1 MATWFHGQD
10 KNPAKPRSTN
20 LTGRRRVPNMV
31 LRQETVMEFRCD
43 FGVPNDGLSTP
54 LSIRCLKPKEI
65 AMVELSR
72 RAAMAG
78 AAATA
83 LMPLAMTAARAAAP
97 LAEKQN
103 ASFYR
108 YNVGTHQVTVV
119 CDGVATV
126 NLADN
131 YSPNATKDQ
140 ISKVLADSHLPTD
153 KITHTFSP
161 VVVNTG
167 PKLVVIDTGLGLAQ
181 FEQSKG
187 RTGQFHN
194 NLAAANI
201 DRNNVDTV
209 VISHFHG
216 DHINGL
222 LAADNKAAFA
232 NAEIMVPAAE
242 WKFWMDDGEMSK
254 GTGNPILEGNFKNIR
269 RVFDALGRKVTQ
281 YEPGKEVAPGIT
293 AVFSPGHTPGHNSFV
308 VASGSDKV
316 LVQVDITA
324 GAAFLFVQNP
334 EWNLASDVDR
344 PLAVQTRKKL
354 YDMAIVEKMPIQA
367 FHGAFPGLVRVEKA
381 GDGYRWI
388 PTIWNA
394 SL

>member
-1 MATWFHGQD
+1 M
-10 KNPAKPRSTN
+10 
-20 LTGRRRVPNMV
+20 
-31 LRQETVMEFRCD
+31 
-43 FGVPNDGLSTP
+43 
-54 LSIRCLKPKEI
+54 
-65 AMVELSR
+65 
-72 RAAMAG
+72 
-78 AAATA
+78 
-83 LMPLAMTAARAAAP
+83 
-97 LAEKQN
+97 
-103 ASFYR
+103 
-108 YNVGTHQVTVV
+108 
-119 CDGVATV
+119 
-126 NLADN
+126 
-131 YSPNATKDQ
+131 
-140 ISKVLADSHLPTD
+140 
-153 KITHTFSP
+153 
-161 VVVNTG
+161 
-167 PKLVVIDTGLGLAQ
+167 
-181 FEQSKG
+181 
-187 RTGQFHN
+187 
-194 NLAAANI
+194 
-201 DRNNVDTV
+201 

-254 GTGNPILEGNFKNIR
+254 GMGNPSSKAISR
-269 RVFDALGRKVTQ
+269 TSARVFDALGRKVTQ

-308 VASGSDKV
+308 VASGVGKV

-324 GAAFLFVQNP
+324 GAAFFSCRTRNGTSP
-334 EWNLASDVDR
+334 PTSTGPSPCR
-344 PLAVQTRKKL
+344 PGQKL

>member
-1 MATWFHGQD
+1 
-10 KNPAKPRSTN
+10 
-20 LTGRRRVPNMV
+20 
-31 LRQETVMEFRCD
+31 
-43 FGVPNDGLSTP
+43 
-54 LSIRCLKPKEI
+54 
-65 AMVELSR
+65 
-72 RAAMAG
+72 
-78 AAATA
+78 
-83 LMPLAMTAARAAAP
+83 MTAARAAAP

-242 WKFWMDDGEMSK
+242 WKFWMDDGEMSRAPA
-254 GTGNPILEGNFKNIR
+254 GRMQGLFKNTRNI
-269 RVFDALGRKVTQ
+269 FEAGLQKKVTP
-281 YEPGKEVAPGIT
+281 YEWGKEVAPGLL
-293 AVFSPGHTPGHNSFV
+293 AVETIGHTPGHTSYVLSSGSGKVFIQSDVTNNPNPFASHPGWHAFFDQDADMAEKTRRRVYDMV
-308 VASGSDKV
+308 VA
-316 LVQVDITA
+316 
-324 GAAFLFVQNP
+324 
-334 EWNLASDVDR
+334 E
-344 PLAVQTRKKL
+344 KL
-354 YDMAIVEKMPIQA
+354 QLQG
-367 FHGAFPGLVRVEKA
+367 FHYPFPGLGNVVKD
-381 GDGYRWI
+381 GDGYRVI
-388 PTIWNA
+388 PAPWNPA
-394 SL
+394 I

>member
-1 MATWFHGQD
+1 
-10 KNPAKPRSTN
+10 
-20 LTGRRRVPNMV
+20 
-31 LRQETVMEFRCD
+31 
-43 FGVPNDGLSTP
+43 
-54 LSIRCLKPKEI
+54 
-65 AMVELSR
+65 
-72 RAAMAG
+72 
-78 AAATA
+78 
-83 LMPLAMTAARAAAP
+83 
-97 LAEKQN
+97 
-103 ASFYR
+103 
-108 YNVGTHQVTVV
+108 
-119 CDGVATV
+119 
-126 NLADN
+126 
-131 YSPNATKDQ
+131 
-140 ISKVLADSHLPTD
+140 
-153 KITHTFSP
+153 
-161 VVVNTG
+161 
-167 PKLVVIDTGLGLAQ
+167 
-181 FEQSKG
+181 
-187 RTGQFHN
+187 
-194 NLAAANI
+194 
-201 DRNNVDTV
+201 VDTV
-209 VISHFHG
+209 IISHFHG

-254 GTGNPILEGNFKNIR
+254 GMGNPILEGNFKNIR

>member
-1 MATWFHGQD
+1 MTE
-10 KNPAKPRSTN
+10 
-20 LTGRRRVPNMV
+20 LT
-31 LRQETVMEFRCD
+31 
-43 FGVPNDGLSTP
+43 
-54 LSIRCLKPKEI
+54 
-65 AMVELSR
+65 R
-72 RAAMAG
+72 RAALAG

-83 LMPLAMTAARAAAP
+83 LMPLTMTAARAAAP
-97 LAEKQN
+97 LADKQA

-126 NLADN
+126 NLPDN
-131 YSPNATKDQ
+131 YSSNATKDQ
-140 ISKVLADSHLPTD
+140 ISKVLAEAQLPAD
-153 KITHTFSP
+153 KVTHTFNP

-167 PKLVVIDTGLGLAQ
+167 SKLVVIDTGLGPAQ

-209 VISHFHG
+209 IISHFHG

-222 LAADNKAAFA
+222 LAAENKPAFA

-254 GTGNPILEGNFKNIR
+254 GMGNPILENNFKNIR

-281 YEPGKEVAPGIT
+281 YEAGKEVAPGIT
-293 AVFSPGHTPGHNSFV
+293 AVASPGHTPGHTSFI
-308 VASGSDKV
+308 VASGSEKV

-334 EWNLASDVDR
+334 DWNLACDVDK

-354 YDMAIVEKMPIQA
+354 YDMAIAEKMPIQA
-367 FHGAFPGLVRVEKA
+367 FHATFPGLVRVEKA
-381 GDGYRWI
+381 GSGYRWV
-388 PTIWNA
+388 PSIWNA

>member
-1 MATWFHGQD
+1 MTE
-10 KNPAKPRSTN
+10 
-20 LTGRRRVPNMV
+20 LT
-31 LRQETVMEFRCD
+31 
-43 FGVPNDGLSTP
+43 
-54 LSIRCLKPKEI
+54 
-65 AMVELSR
+65 R
-72 RAAMAG
+72 RAALAG

-83 LMPLAMTAARAAAP
+83 LVPLTMSAARAAAP
-97 LAEKQN
+97 LADKQV

-119 CDGVATV
+119 CDGVSTV
-126 NLADN
+126 NLPDN
-131 YSPNATKDQ
+131 YSSNATKDQ
-140 ISKVLADSHLPTD
+140 ISKVLAESHLPTD
-153 KITHTFSP
+153 KITHTFNP

-167 PKLVVIDTGLGLAQ
+167 PKLVVIDTGLGPAQ

-209 VISHFHG
+209 IISHFHG

-222 LAADNKAAFA
+222 LAAENKPAFA

-254 GTGNPILEGNFKNIR
+254 GMGVPFLEGNFKNIR

-281 YEPGKEVAPGIT
+281 YEAGKELAPGIT
-293 AVFSPGHTPGHNSFV
+293 AVASPGHTPGHTSFI

-334 EWNLASDVDR
+334 DWNLAGDVDK

-354 YDMAIVEKMPIQA
+354 YDMAIAEKMPIQA
-367 FHGAFPGLVRVEKA
+367 FHAAFPGLVRVEKA
-381 GDGYRWI
+381 GNGYRWV
-388 PTIWNA
+388 PSIWNA